1 MAKSSRIGKIT
12 FNFTIMKNLIIFMLS
27 TVFTVTACAQNQ
39 DIKLPEPQKTGGKPL
54 MDCINNRQSGRDFD
68 ETKELSNQTLSN
80 LLWVAYGFNREDKR
94 TVPTSRNKQEMDI
107 YVALKSGI
115 YRWDAKTNVLKLIA
129 KGDFRKNTGA
139 QPFVEKAPVNLVFV
153 CNKTKAD
160 APNEQKLTEATY
172 ANAGFI
178 AQNVYLYC
186 ASEGLSTVI
195 RGMMPKEELSK
206 IMKLTPDQMIVLAQT
221 VGYPK

>member
-1 MAKSSRIGKIT
+1 
-12 FNFTIMKNLIIFMLS
+12 MKNLIIFMLS

>member
-1 MAKSSRIGKIT
+1 
-12 FNFTIMKNLIIFMLS
+12 MLS

>member
-1 MAKSSRIGKIT
+1 
-12 FNFTIMKNLIIFMLS
+12 MKKLMLS
-27 TVFTVTACAQNQ
+27 ALTVLFSLTACAQNQ

-115 YRWDAKTNVLKLIA
+115 YHWDAKTNVLKLVV
-129 KGDFRKNTGA
+129 KGDHRKDTGA
-139 QPFVEKAPVNLVFV
+139 QPFVEKAAVNLVYV

-160 APNEQKLTEATY
+160 SPNEQKLTEATY

-195 RGMMPKEELSK
+195 RGMVPKEELSK
-206 IMKLTPDQMIVLAQT
+206 TMKLAADQMIVLAQS

>member
-1 MAKSSRIGKIT
+1 
-12 FNFTIMKNLIIFMLS
+12 MKKLILS
-27 TVFTVTACAQNQ
+27 ALTVLLSLTACAQNQ
-39 DIKLPEPQKTGGKPL
+39 DIKLPDPQKTGGKPL
-54 MDCINNRQSGRDFD
+54 MDCINNRQSSREFD

-107 YVALKSGI
+107 YVAIKSGI
-115 YRWDAKTNVLKLIA
+115 YLWDAKTNVLKLIV
-129 KGDFRKNTGA
+129 KGDYRKNTGS
-139 QPFVEKAPVNLVFV
+139 QPYVEKAAANLVYV
-153 CNKTKAD
+153 CNKTKAE

-172 ANAGFI
+172 ANAGFM

-186 ASEGLSTVI
+186 ASEGLATVI
-195 RGMMPKEELSK
+195 RGMVPKDDLSK
-206 IMKLTPDQMIVLAQT
+206 TMKLVPDQMIVLAQT